1 MSNGIEESDG
11 ECYDGRLRVSH
22 IITPDVW
29 NSLLWDGSKLV
40 VVVDVQSSRRGRL
53 TFEIQMQEKGCHLLS
68 AESEV
73 ELDEWVTAL
82 KRAIESEDR
91 QLLGD
96 RTKDRG
102 SIRWQYCDHLTRVVG
117 V

>member
-1 MSNGIEESDG
+1 
-11 ECYDGRLRVSH
+11 
-22 IITPDVW
+22 
-29 NSLLWDGSKLV
+29 
-40 VVVDVQSSRRGRL
+40 
-53 TFEIQMQEKGCHLLS
+53 MQEKGCHLLS

-102 SIRWQYCDHLTRVVG
+102 SIR
-117 V
+117 